1 MAEASAN
8 LTAKPRTNWLDR
20 RLSLTASDPVPFQ
33 SATYFWRVAALVCTI
48 VMAVL
53 MFGTFLYFARP
64 LLLPVLCAIVV
75 GMTLGPYIGSVIA
88 RGVPAWLVALLVV
101 LGLIAI
107 ANVALILLANPA
119 TEMLRRMPE
128 IAAAIKEKLHVFDQP
143 IAAFQQLQIALGAD
157 PDKSGVEL
165 DATSVATGMLTIV
178 TPAAVQFVLQLILFL
193 GTLFFF
199 IMGRTTFRRQA
210 VNLFSTRDA
219 RLRALKILNDI
230 ESNLSGYLM
239 VVTIIN
245 VCLGVVAI
253 VMAYAL
259 GLPYPL
265 LWGALAFALN
275 YVPYVGPGIV
285 YVLLF
290 LVGLLTYPTLLGALA
305 PPAIYMA
312 ITLVEGHFL
321 TPAIVGRKVL
331 QVHPLAIFLGIG
343 FWAWLWGPL
352 GAFLAMP
359 ILIVARVAFDHL
371 YPQSIADL
379 PD

>member
-20 RLSLTASDPVPFQ
+20 RLSLTANDPVPFQ

-75 GMTLGPYIGSVIA
+75 GMTLGPYVGSVIA

-143 IAAFQQLQIALGAD
+143 IAALQELQIALGAD

-165 DATSVATGMLTIV
+165 NVTSVATGMLTIV

-253 VMAYAL
+253 LMAYAL

-305 PPAIYMA
+305 PPAIYIA
-312 ITLVEGHFL
+312 ITLVEGQFL
-321 TPAIVGRKVL
+321 TPAIVGRQVL

>member
-8 LTAKPRTNWLDR
+8 LAAKPRTNWLDR
-20 RLSLTASDPVPFQ
+20 RFSLTANDPVPFQ

-53 MFGTFLYFARP
+53 MFGTFLYFARA

-75 GMTLGPYIGSVIA
+75 GMTLGPYVGNVIA

-107 ANVALILLANPA
+107 ANIALILLANPA

-157 PDKSGVEL
+157 PDKSGVDL
-165 DATSVATGMLTIV
+165 NVTSVATGILTTI

-239 VVTIIN
+239 VVTAIN
-245 VCLGVVAI
+245 VCLGIVAI

-305 PPAIYMA
+305 PPATYIA
-312 ITLVEGHFL
+312 ITLVEGQFL
-321 TPAIVGRKVL
+321 TPAIVGRQVL

>member
-1 MAEASAN
+1 
-8 LTAKPRTNWLDR
+8 
-20 RLSLTASDPVPFQ
+20 
-33 SATYFWRVAALVCTI
+33 
-48 VMAVL
+48 
-53 MFGTFLYFARP
+53 
-64 LLLPVLCAIVV
+64 
-75 GMTLGPYIGSVIA
+75 MTLGPYVGNVIA

-107 ANVALILLANPA
+107 ANIALILLANPA

-157 PDKSGVEL
+157 PDKSGVDL
-165 DATSVATGMLTIV
+165 NVTSVATGILTTI

-239 VVTIIN
+239 VVTAIN
-245 VCLGVVAI
+245 VCLGIVAI

-305 PPAIYMA
+305 PPATYIA
-312 ITLVEGHFL
+312 ITLVEGQFL
-321 TPAIVGRKVL
+321 TPAIVGRQVL

>member
-8 LTAKPRTNWLDR
+8 ATAKPRTNWLDR
-20 RLSLTASDPVPFQ
+20 RFNLTATDPVPFQ
-33 SATYFWRVAALVCTI
+33 SATYFWRVAALVSTI

-75 GMTLGPYIGSVIA
+75 GMTLGPYVGNVIA
-88 RGVPAWLVALLVV
+88 RGVPSWLVALLVV

-107 ANVALILLANPA
+107 ANIALILLANPA

-128 IAAAIKEKLHVFDQP
+128 IATAIKDKLHVFDQP
-143 IAAFQQLQIALGAD
+143 VAALQQLQIAFGAD

-165 DATSVATGMLTIV
+165 NMTNLAAGVVTII
-178 TPAAVQFVLQLILFL
+178 TPAAVQFVLQFILFV

-199 IMGRTTFRRQA
+199 IMGRVTFRRHA
-210 VNLFSTRDA
+210 VNLFSTRDS

-239 VVTIIN
+239 VVTAIN
-245 VCLGVVAI
+245 VCLGMVAI
-253 VMAYAL
+253 LMAYLL

-305 PPAIYMA
+305 PPAVYMA
-312 ITLVEGHFL
+312 ITLVEGQFL
-321 TPAIVGRKVL
+321 TPAIVGRQVL

-359 ILIVARVAFDHL
+359 ILIVARVVFDHL